1 MGHYSNL
8 KRIFHCFLKNTI
20 KEAYVFFRNLT
31 KWFNSHT
38 FEDSR
43 VKNLRGQ
50 KSQGS
55 KISRGQ
61 KSQGSKISG
70 VKNLR
75 GQKSQ
80 GSKISKK
87 ISNFLTIDILLNKN
101 R

>member
-1 MGHYSNL
+1 MSG
-8 KRIFHCFLKNTI
+8 K
-20 KEAYVFFRNLT
+20 
-31 KWFNSHT
+31 
-38 FEDSR
+38 R